1 MSRRFLSV
9 LAITATLTL
18 TACSGGAATGAP
30 TEAPAASV
38 DGGAGA
44 GAGAC
49 APSTD
54 AGTVAATMSGV
65 AFVPATVNASV
76 GDVIVWTNED
86 SVPHTATLTDDSE
99 CTTPNLGSGETGGLT
114 FSAAG
119 TYAFFCKVHPDMR
132 GTIEVTS

>member
-44 GAGAC
+44 GAC
-49 APSTD
+49 APSTE

-65 AFVPATVNASV
+65 AFVPATVNAKV

-86 SVPHTATLTDDSE
+86 SVPHTATLTDDSA

-114 FSAAG
+114 FSAVG

>member
-38 DGGAGA
+38 DGGAV
-44 GAGAC
+44 AGAC

-54 AGTVAATMSGV
+54 TGTVAATMAGV

-86 SVPHTATLTDDSE
+86 SVPHTATLTDDSA
-99 CTTPNLGSGETGGLT
+99 CTTPKLASGETGGLT
-114 FSAAG
+114 FTAAG
-119 TYAFFCKVHPDMR
+119 TYPFFCMVHPDMR

>member
-18 TACSGGAATGAP
+18 AACSGGAATGAP

-44 GAGAC
+44 GAC

-54 AGTVAATMSGV
+54 AGTVAATMAGI